1 MLVRFTPQVSLA
13 DIGRLTQRCEAV
25 GVQYKLIQEMGTS
38 YLAIESN
45 DRSKIDELYYQFR
58 QLPIVEALVR
68 TGQKADPLRDLE
80 PVKFKCGSKRIGKDT
95 SPTVFAGSPYLEN
108 QSQAVSLASEL
119 ATIGVHVYKAGPY
132 RKTETLSV
140 KALYERTGSIV
151 KDITAQGGIPSTG
164 TIEAMGP
171 RTALAQLQACALHVP
186 GEFLFET
193 NLREQLAHLD
203 LPVLLERHPQ
213 ASTELWLEAART
225 IVSNGN
231 PNVAL
236 VEAGRIDDGGIEID
250 LVNLARLVESCPLPV
265 IVYASRAARSAEEV
279 RRISRGALGA
289 GVGGIMIDVHPNPLE
304 ALLTDGFCM
313 SVQEFEVM
321 FQSIRPLLV

>member
-13 DIGRLTQRCEAV
+13 DIGRLTKRCEDV

-38 YLAIESN
+38 YLAIESV
-45 DRSKIDELYYQFR
+45 DRAKIDELYHQLR

-68 TGQKADPLRDLE
+68 TGQAVDPLRDLE
-80 PVKFKCGSKRIGKDT
+80 PVKFKCGSKRVGKDS

-108 QSQAVSLASEL
+108 QKQAAKLASDL
-119 ATIGVHVYKAGPY
+119 AIIGVHVYKAGPY
-132 RKTETLSV
+132 RRTETLAP
-140 KALYERTGSIV
+140 KALYERIGGIV
-151 KDITAQGGIPSTG
+151 KDISAQSGIPSTG
-164 TIEAMGP
+164 TIESLGP
-171 RTALAQLQACALHVP
+171 KTALSQLEACALHVP
-186 GEFLFET
+186 GTFLFDT
-193 NLREQLAHLD
+193 NLREQLAQLN

-236 VEAGRIDDGGIEID
+236 VETGRSVDGHPEID
-250 LVNLARLVESCPLPV
+250 LAGLARLVENCPLPI
-265 IVYASRAARSAEEV
+265 IVYASRASETAEEV

-289 GVGGIMIDVHPNPLE
+289 GAAGIMLDVHPNPLE
-304 ALLTDGFCM
+304 GLLTDGFCL
-313 SVQEFEVM
+313 SLKEFEDI
-321 FQSIRPLLV
+321 FPSIRPLLV